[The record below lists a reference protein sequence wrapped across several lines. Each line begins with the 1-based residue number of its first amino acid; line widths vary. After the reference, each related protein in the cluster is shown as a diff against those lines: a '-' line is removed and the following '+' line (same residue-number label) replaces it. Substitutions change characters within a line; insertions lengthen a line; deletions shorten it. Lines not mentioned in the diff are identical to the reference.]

1 MQKNRLLNLLKAN
14 AQAETKLRA
23 EVKGEAAHIYLYDVI
38 DAWFGVS
45 AQMMVDALKSA
56 SGKTVHLHINSPG
69 GDVFESVAMASAI
82 SAHDGDVIT
91 SIDGIAASAATRVA
105 LAGKEVRIADSG
117 LMMIHNSWTIA
128 WGNADEIR
136 KTADLLDKVDTGI
149 VADYTRKTGA
159 SEQQVRDWMA
169 AETWFNAQEALDNKF
184 VDAIDSTTQAA
195 ANKWDLSAYQ
205 NAPKQPERP
214 ADAVAAQIANRERKL
229 RLLSLT

>member
-1 MQKNRLLNLLKAN
+1 MQHNRLLNLLKAN
-14 AQAETKLRA
+14 AQAAPLRA
-23 EVKGEAAHIYLYDVI
+23 ETQGEAAHVYLYDVI

-69 GDVFESVAMASAI
+69 GDVFESVAMATAI
-82 SAHDGDVIT
+82 AAHDGDVIAH
-91 SIDGIAASAATRVA
+91 IDGVAASAATRVA
-105 LAGKEVRIADSG
+105 LAAKEVRIADSG

-128 WGNADEIR
+128 WGNSEEIR

-149 VADYTRKTGA
+149 VADYARKTGA
-159 SEQQVRDWMA
+159 SDQQIRDWMA

-214 ADAVAAQIANRERKL
+214 AEAVAAHIANRERKL

>member
-1 MQKNRLLNLLKAN
+1 VSKIFSAYSFLSSLRIAILYSLAN
-14 AQAETKLRA
+14 
-23 EVKGEAAHIYLYDVI
+23 IYRQLSLPFSPESNASLAI
-38 DAWFGVS
+38 LIN
-45 AQMMVDALKSA
+45 ALKKSQ
-56 SGKTVHLHINSPG
+56 
-69 GDVFESVAMASAI
+69 ESVAAQ
-82 SAHDGDVIT
+82 
-91 SIDGIAASAATRVA
+91 
-105 LAGKEVRIADSG
+105 
-117 LMMIHNSWTIA
+117 
-128 WGNADEIR
+128 
-136 KTADLLDKVDTGI
+136 GI

-214 ADAVAAQIANRERKL
+214 AEAVAAHIANRERKL